1 MTGVSDDELYRQYET
16 VNLYRRGPGAKVE
29 LNRPERMNAW
39 SRQFSAD
46 LRDAITEVTEN
57 PEVRAILITGAGRAF
72 SSGADLKEAAEDA
85 GGGPV
90 DVYKIL
96 TERYHPL
103 ITGIRRMP
111 KPVIAGVNG
120 PAAGIGLSLA
130 LACDLVVAA
139 ESAYF
144 SLAFV
149 NIGLVPDGGSS
160 LFVPSRVGFAR
171 AAELAMLGE
180 RLDARTAL
188 GWGLINRVWPD
199 EEYQAQAQALLDRMA
214 ARRHQVLRRD
224 QAPAQQVAVRAHG
237 RPARVRGGHPEGDGR
252 LRRLRRG
259 TGGLRREAAAPVQR
273 GLRPPGPS
281 AILDTPQLERVYRA
295 EAPRITAALA
305 ARIGDVGLAADAVQ
319 DAFVEALEHWRDAP
333 PPNPGGWLA
342 TTARRKAIDR
352 LRRDRAGQ
360 EKLAL
365 LAATATEAFP
375 ETEAADDE
383 LLGMVFACCHPALP
397 RESQIALTLR
407 AVCGL
412 TTAEIAA
419 AFLAA
424 EPAMTQRLL
433 RARKAL
439 RAAGADMRLPDPDQL
454 ADRLAEVLAVVYL
467 VFNEGYLAS
476 AGRQPARRDLAAQAV
491 ALTRLLHRLMPRE
504 PEVLGLLALL
514 LLHESRAA
522 TRFDGWGRLVRLADQ
537 DRTRWNRALIAE
549 ATGLLD
555 RALTQRAS
563 GPYQV
568 QAAIAALHAEAPD
581 YEHTDWRQIRI
592 LYDRLQ
598 ELTPSPVVLLNRA
611 VATRYVVGPEAA
623 LAEITPLAADLDGY
637 RLFHA
642 LRAGLLT
649 GLGRDDEARE
659 ASERALAL
667 AGNPAERE
675 LLARRLSF

>member
-1 MTGVSDDELYRQYET
+1 MD
-16 VNLYRRGPGAKVE
+16 
-29 LNRPERMNAW
+29 
-39 SRQFSAD
+39 
-46 LRDAITEVTEN
+46 
-57 PEVRAILITGAGRAF
+57 
-72 SSGADLKEAAEDA
+72 
-85 GGGPV
+85 
-90 DVYKIL
+90 
-96 TERYHPL
+96 
-103 ITGIRRMP
+103 
-111 KPVIAGVNG
+111 
-120 PAAGIGLSLA
+120 
-130 LACDLVVAA
+130 
-139 ESAYF
+139 
-144 SLAFV
+144 
-149 NIGLVPDGGSS
+149 
-160 LFVPSRVGFAR
+160 
-171 AAELAMLGE
+171 
-180 RLDARTAL
+180 TA
-188 GWGLINRVWPD
+188 P
-199 EEYQAQAQALLDRMA
+199 
-214 ARRHQVLRRD
+214 
-224 QAPAQQVAVRAHG
+224 
-237 RPARVRGGHPEGDGR
+237 
-252 LRRLRRG
+252 
-259 TGGLRREAAAPVQR
+259 
-273 GLRPPGPS
+273 
-281 AILDTPQLERVYRA
+281 LERVYRA

-319 DAFVEALEHWRDAP
+319 DAFVEAIEHWRDGQL

-352 LRRDRAGQ
+352 LRRARAGR

-365 LAATATEAFP
+365 LAAT
-375 ETEAADDE
+375 ETGSGADTCEDAAAADDD
-383 LLGMVFACCHPALP
+383 LLGMIFACCHPALP

-419 AFLAA
+419 AFLAG

-439 RAAGADMRLPDPDQL
+439 RAARADMRVPDPDDL
-454 ADRLAEVLAVVYL
+454 AGRLAEVLAVVYL

-491 ALTRLLHRLMPRE
+491 ALTRLLNRLMPRE
-504 PEVLGLLALL
+504 PEVLGLLALM

-549 ATGLLD
+549 ATALLD
-555 RALTQRAS
+555 RALALRGP

-581 YEHTDWRQIRI
+581 YDRTDWGQIRM

-623 LAEITPLAADLDGY
+623 LAEITPLAAELDGY
-637 RLFHA
+637 RLYHA
-642 LRAGLLT
+642 LRAGLLA
-649 GLGRDDEARE
+649 GLGRDGEARD

>member
-1 MTGVSDDELYRQYET
+1 
-16 VNLYRRGPGAKVE
+16 
-29 LNRPERMNAW
+29 
-39 SRQFSAD
+39 
-46 LRDAITEVTEN
+46 
-57 PEVRAILITGAGRAF
+57 
-72 SSGADLKEAAEDA
+72 
-85 GGGPV
+85 
-90 DVYKIL
+90 
-96 TERYHPL
+96 
-103 ITGIRRMP
+103 
-111 KPVIAGVNG
+111 
-120 PAAGIGLSLA
+120 
-130 LACDLVVAA
+130 
-139 ESAYF
+139 
-144 SLAFV
+144 
-149 NIGLVPDGGSS
+149 
-160 LFVPSRVGFAR
+160 
-171 AAELAMLGE
+171 
-180 RLDARTAL
+180 
-188 GWGLINRVWPD
+188 
-199 EEYQAQAQALLDRMA
+199 
-214 ARRHQVLRRD
+214 
-224 QAPAQQVAVRAHG
+224 
-237 RPARVRGGHPEGDGR
+237 
-252 LRRLRRG
+252 
-259 TGGLRREAAAPVQR
+259 
-273 GLRPPGPS
+273 
-281 AILDTPQLERVYRA
+281 LDTAQLERVYRA
-295 EAPRITAALA
+295 EAARITAALA

-319 DAFVEALEHWRDAP
+319 DAFVEAIEHWRDGHV

-352 LRRDRAGQ
+352 LRRARAGQ

-365 LAATATEAFP
+365 LAATATGTCAEDGAD
-375 ETEAADDE
+375 AADDE
-383 LLGMVFACCHPALP
+383 LLGMIFACCHPALP

-412 TTAEIAA
+412 ATAEISA
-419 AFLAA
+419 AFLTG

-439 RAAGADMRLPDPDQL
+439 RSAGRDGAHADLRVPDPDEL

-537 DRTRWNRALIAE
+537 DRSRWERTLITE
-549 ATGLLD
+549 ATQLLD
-555 RALTQRAS
+555 RALAMRGP

-581 YEHTDWRQIRI
+581 YEHTDWNQIRL

-598 ELTPSPVVLLNRA
+598 AMTPSPVVLLNRA

-623 LAEITPLAADLDGY
+623 LAEITPLAAELDGY

-649 GLGRDDEARE
+649 GLGRDDEARV